1 MNKELEI
8 LRRELEEARETNK
21 RLNREKQRLEA
32 AVAEKAKSAFGSL
45 GRALANA
52 RCQQLEERVKELEQ
66 QLYAKNVQLKAAPLK
81 WVDVVDGAVM
91 RAGPFKILYTDSG
104 YSIPSVY
111 RGEFLDNYFS
121 LDSAKAACQRHADEL
136 LQFLLTV
143 GDWNP
148 NQKFNCPCG
157 VL

>member
-1 MNKELEI
+1 MSEELDA
-8 LRRELEEARETNK
+8 LRRELAEARETNK

-32 AVAEKAKSAFGSL
+32 AVAEKATSASRSL

-52 RCQQLEERVKELEQ
+52 RCQQLEVRVKELER

-104 YSIPSVY
+104 YSIPSVH
-111 RGEFLDNYFS
+111 GEFLDDYLS
-121 LDSAKAACQRHADEL
+121 LDEAKAACQEYADEL
-136 LQFLLTV
+136 LQFLLNG

-148 NQKFNCPCG
+148 GEKFNCPCWCQ
-157 VL
+157 

>member
-1 MNKELEI
+1 MSDELDA
-8 LRRELEEARETNK
+8 LRRELAEARETNK
-21 RLNREKQRLEA
+21 RLNHEKQRLEA
-32 AVAEKAKSAFGSL
+32 AVAEKATSASGSL

-52 RCQQLEERVKELEQ
+52 RCQQLEARVKELQ
-66 QLYAKNVQLKAAPLK
+66 QRLHAKNEPPKAAPLK

-91 RAGPFKILYTDSG
+91 RADPFKILYTDSG

-111 RGEFLDNYFS
+111 GEFLDDYFS
-121 LDSAKAACQRHADEL
+121 LDAAKAACQEHADEL
-136 LQFLLTV
+136 LQFLLNG

-148 NQKFNCPCG
+148 SQKFNYPCG